1 MSRPAA
7 KRKASTDELYAV
19 EILHDYNVDLIGR
32 ELFLFGEED
41 QGEEGME
48 PGVEFCMA
56 NRFVRNIRALSRRS
70 RDPILIHMKTCG
82 GLWEEGMAI
91 FDAIASCPAPTTIL
105 SYTHARSM
113 SSIILQAAT
122 WRVMM
127 PHSIFLFHLGT
138 SGYEGDTQA
147 VMSQTDW
154 EKQIIIPQMLRAYAE
169 RLRATRWGKFYRAD
183 LAKIERWLTKKMR
196 RHNDV
201 YLTAEQAV
209 EIGFADE
216 VFDGKWNQLTT
227 K

>member
-1 MSRPAA
+1 
-7 KRKASTDELYAV
+7 
-19 EILHDYNVDLIGR
+19 
-32 ELFLFGEED
+32 
-41 QGEEGME
+41 
-48 PGVEFCMA
+48 
-56 NRFVRNIRALSRRS
+56 
-70 RDPILIHMKTCG
+70 
-82 GLWEEGMAI
+82 
-91 FDAIASCPAPTTIL
+91 
-105 SYTHARSM
+105 M

-122 WRVMM
+122 RRVLM

-138 SGYEGDTQA
+138 SGYDGDTQA

-169 RLRATRWGKFYRAD
+169 RLRATRWGKFYRVD